1 MVLTEG
7 QARVQEGQA
16 PVHGIGVQE
25 GQAPVQEG
33 QAPVHGIAGISHY
46 HQVAGSHPRGQV
58 IPEGFERVELLTGG
72 RGWVEHE
79 GTWQELTAGS
89 LVWQMPGDETIARS
103 DHADPYHCL
112 SINFE
117 VGRMEGRR
125 VRRVTRW
132 SDPFAVKAF
141 TGELVDL
148 WIRKLVLPEVLT
160 GYAFG
165 RLYIQACMSQ
175 RRLEEGGLPRALQL
189 AQELIGKAYGESLP
203 VSRLAEA
210 AGCSGPHLHDLYRTH
225 LKGSPHQMVM
235 EKRLQEAC
243 RRLASTPDPIKRIAL
258 EVGFSTPAAFSHAF
272 RRYAGMTPGAYRR
285 RSQQAG

>member
-1 MVLTEG
+1 MPNAGNMDSSEG
-7 QARVQEGQA
+7 AGAVY
-16 PVHGIGVQE
+16 GIV
-25 GQAPVQEG
+25 
-33 QAPVHGIAGISHY
+33 GISHY
-46 HQVAGSHPRGQV
+46 HQVAGSHPRRQI

-79 GTWQELTAGS
+79 GHWQELTAGS
-89 LVWQMPGDETIARS
+89 LVWQMPGDGTIARS
-103 DHADPYHCL
+103 DHEDPYHCL
-112 SINFE
+112 NINFQ
-117 VGRMEGRR
+117 VGRMAGRR

-141 TGELVDL
+141 TEELVDL
-148 WIRKLVLPEVLT
+148 WIGKLVSPAVLT

-165 RLYIQACMSQ
+165 RLYIQASMSQ
-175 RRLEEGGLPRALQL
+175 RRLEEGGLPRALQI
-189 AQELIGKAYGESLP
+189 AQELIAKAYGEPLP

-210 AGCSGPHLHDLYRTH
+210 AGCSEPHLHDLYRTH
-225 LKGSPHQMVM
+225 LNGSPHQVLM

-243 RRLASTPDPIKRIAL
+243 RRLASTPEPVKQIAL

-272 RRYAGMTPGAYRR
+272 RRYAHMTPGAYRR